1 MNRFQAKPNVTQ
13 NAGRLLPDIILKWSD
28 KKRKEKIILSID
40 GKTKEHYRLSLQE
53 IEALWNEGS

>member
-1 MNRFQAKPNVTQ
+1 MNLFQTKTNVAV
-13 NAGRLLPDIILKWSD
+13 NAGRLLPDLILKWSD
-28 KKRKEKIILSID
+28 KKRKEKISLSND

>member
-1 MNRFQAKPNVTQ
+1 MNRFQAKPNVAS